1 MTEGGGKERVQ
12 VASTTNQAVRVDHS
26 VTVGN
31 ELGAGRKAGGR
42 ALRASTTAA
51 LAAGALA
58 VALTGMLPTPVKAS
72 TTGGGPDYGYVTAWG
87 DDSHHQTDVPFAAQQ
102 GVVAISAGTDMAMAL
117 TWDGKVVAWGDDTW
131 GQTNVPGWLSNVK
144 AISAGDTFALAL
156 ESDGSVVAWGDDSHH
171 QIDIPPAAES
181 GVVAISAGNSFAV
194 ALKSDGSIVAWGND
208 YYGATNIPNVVVP
221 VGPRYI
227 LLPLSTLKSVSARSQ
242 VLGLRQDGSVIAWG
256 YDAFGQPEVP
266 SGLSGATAVAAGD
279 EFSLV
284 LNSNGIISGW
294 GSNQLGELTTPCSL
308 YNYLTHTC
316 VNPVYG
322 FSAIAAGGTHAL
334 ALKDGRVWAWGDNSS
349 GQTTLTDVVNWL
361 QGNFVA
367 VAAGENFSLALW
379 QTPSAPG
386 APYWV
391 SAVAGNRSAVVSWTD
406 WWDNGA
412 AITSY
417 TVTSSPGGK
426 TCTTGGGNGTCT
438 VTGLVNG
445 KAYTFT
451 VTATNPLGTS
461 PASAPTA
468 PVTPHA

>member
-1 MTEGGGKERVQ
+1 M
-12 VASTTNQAVRVDHS
+12 ASTTNQAVRVDHS

-31 ELGAGRKAGGR
+31 ELGGGRKTAGR

-51 LAAGALA
+51 LVAGALA
-58 VALTGMLPTPVKAS
+58 VALTGMLPATA
-72 TTGGGPDYGYVTAWG
+72 TAATADRGYVAAWG
-87 DDSHHQTDVPFAAQQ
+87 DDSLHQTDVPVAARS
-102 GVVAISAGTDMAMAL
+102 GIVAISAGGDFAMAL
-117 TWDGKVVAWGDDTW
+117 TWDGKVVAWGDDFF
-131 GQTNVPGWLSNVK
+131 GQTNVPAGLSNVK
-144 AISAGDTFALAL
+144 AISGGDAFALAL
-156 ESDGSVVAWGDDSHH
+156 ESDGSVVAWGDDTYH
-171 QIDIPPAAES
+171 QTEVPAAAQS
-181 GVVAISAGNSFAV
+181 GVVAVSAGDGFAV

-208 YYGATNIPNVVVP
+208 TYGATNIPNVLVP
-221 VGPRYI
+221 LGNRYI
-227 LLPLSTLKSVSARSQ
+227 LLPLSNLKSVSARSQ

-256 YDAFGQPEVP
+256 YDAFGQTEVP

-334 ALKDGRVWAWGDNSS
+334 ALKDGRVWADNSS